1 MVMILRWLW
10 KGLLLSLS
18 LVFLNHLIA
27 PTVFSAADNVPR
39 ITVQEL
45 KAKMDKGDDLVIVDV
60 RTGDDY
66 ERSKIK
72 IKGAV
77 RIPIV
82 KIEERYRELPK
93 DTQIILYCT

>member
-1 MVMILRWLW
+1 V
-10 KGLLLSLS
+10 
-18 LVFLNHLIA
+18 
-27 PTVFSAADNVPR
+27 ADDVPR

-45 KAKMDKGDDLVIVDV
+45 KAKMDKGEDLVIIDV

-82 KIEERYRELPK
+82 KIEDRYRELPEDK
-93 DTQIILYCT
+93 QIITYCT